1 MFKSIGNALK
11 GAVSGAAVWA
21 GSAIGGAI
29 GGPTGAKIGGALGS
43 SLSKSLMTKKAGG
56 GDYEIQDTSV
66 AAPNLGQF
74 GNISAYRPGEARGV
88 EQSLKTV
95 DADTLNAEWEY
106 RLTKGFRANPNIFT

>member
-11 GAVSGAAVWA
+11 GAVSGAVTWA

-56 GDYEIQDTSV
+56 GDYQIQDTSV

-74 GNISAYRPGEARGV
+74 GNHFVVSYKKWV

-106 RLTKGFRANPNIFT
+106 RLTKGFRNKNLFT

>member
-11 GAVSGAAVWA
+11 GAVSGAAAWA
-21 GSAIGGAI
+21 GTAIGGAI
-29 GGPTGAKIGGALGS
+29 GGPTGAKIGGSIGAKIGT
-43 SLSKSLMTKKAGG
+43 SLMTKKAGG
-56 GDYEIQDTSV
+56 GDYEIQSTAV
-66 AAPNLGQF
+66 APPNLGQF

-106 RLTKGFRANPNIFT
+106 RLTKGFRNKNLFT

>member
-11 GAVSGAAVWA
+11 GAVTGAAAWA

-29 GGPTGAKIGGALGS
+29 GGPTGAKIGGTLFSRIGS
-43 SLSKSLMTKKAGG
+43 SLMDKKAGG
-56 GDYEIQDTSV
+56 GDYQIQDTSV
-66 AAPNLGQF
+66 AAPNLTQF
-74 GNISAYRPGEARGV
+74 GNLSAYTPGEAKGV
-88 EQSLKTV
+88 DQALKTV

>member
-11 GAVSGAAVWA
+11 GAVSGVA
-21 GSAIGGAI
+21 GWVGKTVGGAI
-29 GGPTGAKIGGALGS
+29 GGPTGAKIGGSIFSKIGS
-43 SLSKSLMTKKAGG
+43 SLMTKKAGG

-66 AAPNLGQF
+66 AAPNLAQF
-74 GNISAYRPGEARGV
+74 GNMSSYRPGEARGV

>member
-11 GAVSGAAVWA
+11 GAVTGAAAWA

-29 GGPTGAKIGGALGS
+29 GGPTGAKIGGSIFGKIGS
-43 SLSKSLMTKKAGG
+43 SLMNKKAGG
-56 GDYEIQDTSV
+56 GDYQIQDTSV

>member
-11 GAVSGAAVWA
+11 GAVSGVA
-21 GSAIGGAI
+21 GWVGKTVGGAI
-29 GGPTGAKIGGALGS
+29 GGPTGAKIGGSIFSKIGS
-43 SLSKSLMTKKAGG
+43 SLMTKKAGG

-106 RLTKGFRANPNIFT
+106 RLTKGFRNKNLFT

>member
-1 MFKSIGNALK
+1 MFKSIGNVLK
-11 GAVSGAAVWA
+11 GAVSGAAAWA

-29 GGPTGAKIGGALGS
+29 GGPTGAKIGGALFSKIGS
-43 SLSKSLMTKKAGG
+43 SLMNKKAGG
-56 GDYEIQDTSV
+56 GDYEIQSTAV
-66 AAPNLGQF
+66 APPNLGQF

-106 RLTKGFRANPNIFT
+106 RLTRGFRNKNLFT